1 MYKTPKNFYQT
12 KYDFLPNI
20 ARIIP
25 TQTGHFAALLLP
37 ALAPYILAGPELF
50 PFINQVICFQM
61 KFLKQQSKV
70 SKMQRLTGEGPIAPS
85 FANPNYDE
93 EQGKKE
99 EKEEEQ
105 KIEDQEVLDT
115 TPASGSEPL
124 LIANV

>member
-1 MYKTPKNFYQT
+1 MILYQT
-12 KYDFLPNI
+12 KYYFVSNN
-20 ARIIP
+20 ARIVP

-50 PFINQVICFQM
+50 PFINQVICLQI

-85 FANPNYDE
+85 FVNPNYNE

-99 EKEEEQ
+99 EQ
-105 KIEDQEVLDT
+105 EDQGEVLDT